1 MPPAMPAGAPPPDG
15 SSFRMSLRI
24 NTNIEAFNAHR
35 QLGRTQT
42 DLAKSIEK
50 LSSGL
55 RINRAADDAAGLAI
69 SEKLRAQVRG
79 LAQAQRNASDGVSLV
94 QTAEG
99 ALNEVHSI
107 IQRVRELA
115 VQFSNGTMST
125 ADKQAIVAEVT
136 QLSEEVGRIARTTAF
151 NGISLLSS
159 SAVITFQVG
168 ANAGETIT
176 MSAVPLVGAG
186 AVIDPSIFAFSVT
199 TGIDINAVGLALSS
213 VADTRAQ
220 LGAVQNRLEH
230 TIANLAVYQ
239 ENLQA
244 SESRIRDVD
253 MAAEMANLT
262 RLQILS
268 QSGTAMLAQANQTPQ
283 SVLQLLQN

>member
-1 MPPAMPAGAPPPDG
+1 
-15 SSFRMSLRI
+15 MSLRI

-35 QLGRTQT
+35 QLGNTQT
-42 DLAKSIEK
+42 QLARSIEK

-79 LAQAQRNASDGVSLV
+79 LAQASRNASDGVSLV

-99 ALNEVHSI
+99 ALQEVHSI
-107 IQRVRELA
+107 VQRVRELA
-115 VQFSNGTMST
+115 VQFQNGTMST
-125 ADKQAIVAEVT
+125 ADRSAIVAEVN
-136 QLSEEVGRIARTTAF
+136 QLSQEVGRIARTTAF
-151 NGISLLSS
+151 NGISLLNSN
-159 SAVITFQVG
+159 AAITFQVG

-176 MSAVPLVGAG
+176 MSAIAVVGG
-186 AVIDPSIFAFSVT
+186 TPTVIDPAIFAFSVT
-199 TGIDINAVGLALSS
+199 TGIDIDAVGAALSS
-213 VADTRAQ
+213 VADIRAQ

-230 TIANLAVYQ
+230 TINNVLVYQ

-253 MAAEMANLT
+253 MAAEMANMT

-283 SVLQLLQN
+283 TVLQLLQH

>member
-1 MPPAMPAGAPPPDG
+1 
-15 SSFRMSLRI
+15 MSLRI

-125 ADKQAIVAEVT
+125 ADKQAIIAEVT

-151 NGISLLSS
+151 NGIALLSS

-186 AVIDPSIFAFSVT
+186 SVIEPSIFAFSVT